1 MKTNKL
7 LILLPILCLFLSSCL
22 EMEETYNLNTD
33 GSYSVNYNLDM
44 GGLMGL
50 VAGMLPD
57 SVKDAKEFKAIKD
70 TTVNLGTMPDS
81 LKKNMK
87 AEELALLQHTD
98 MRMQMNLDESLLKIG
113 FKNEG
118 KSIKELDNFLSNF
131 SGVMKKAK
139 VADLMSKPL
148 GASGA
153 KASGSEDNKDMPF
166 ASKEF
171 DYVITPNSFERKIK
185 LEVLAA
191 KKAKDEKVYAM
202 IKSMDLKMT
211 STIIINLPKP
221 ASSVDNPNA
230 VLSADKKQFKLV
242 INMLEAINNPAM
254 MNFKVNY

>member
-1 MKTNKL
+1 
-7 LILLPILCLFLSSCL
+7 
-22 EMEETYNLNTD
+22 MEETYNLNTD

-87 AEELALLQHTD
+87 AEEMALLQHTD
-98 MRMQMNLDESLLKIG
+98 MRMQMDLDQSLLKIG

-153 KASGSEDNKDMPF
+153 KASASEDDKDMPF

-202 IKSMDLKMT
+202 IKSMNLKMT

-242 INMLEAINNPAM
+242 INMLDAINNPAM

>member
-1 MKTNKL
+1 
-7 LILLPILCLFLSSCL
+7 
-22 EMEETYNLNTD
+22 MEETYNLNTD

-44 GGLMGL
+44 GGLMGM
-50 VAGMLPD
+50 VSGMLPD
-57 SVKDAKEFKAIKD
+57 SLKASKEFSAMKD
-70 TTVNLGTMPDS
+70 TTINLGSMPDS

-87 AEELALLQHTD
+87 AEEITLLQHTD
-98 MRMQMNLDESLLKIG
+98 MRIQMNMDDNLFKFG

-131 SGVMKKAK
+131 SGVMKKSK
-139 VADLMSKPL
+139 VADMLPKPL

-153 KASGSEDNKDMPF
+153 NASEDDKDMPF

-191 KKAKDEKVYAM
+191 KKEKDEKVYAM